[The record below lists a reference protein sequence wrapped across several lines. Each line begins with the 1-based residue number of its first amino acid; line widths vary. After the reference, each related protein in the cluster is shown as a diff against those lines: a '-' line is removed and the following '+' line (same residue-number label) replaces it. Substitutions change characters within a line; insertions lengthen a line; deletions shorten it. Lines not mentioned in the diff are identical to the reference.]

1 MLNAYMNTLS
11 VRDFRKYI
19 LVFLL
24 FEIGIG
30 WVMES
35 PTYNHIIFDDADI

>member
-30 WVMES
+30 WVM
-35 PTYNHIIFDDADI
+35 